1 MTTSSPTLLYVP
13 SENPEFFLQ
22 LPENKARIQAAMRNI
37 ETFPDMHEIVSG
49 VWLGNQTAAGI
60 LMPFEE
66 REEGA
71 PLKKAA
77 CLAILHDRHIS
88 TIICCSHNG
97 GTLEESSHNGGD
109 PFKEDGLIYLSEL
122 LLDGGLLQCDP
133 TEKAK
138 AEAQFASFFQR
149 AVKLMEAATAAGE
162 SVLVHCNSGANRSS
176 SVVAGYLM
184 LTQNKRFDEV
194 MPIIFDKRPI
204 VCPRYWSWLVEE
216 VEPEALRMNLA
227 ESHDSA
233 AASISSNF
241 DQLHINT
248 NDEQDQQDQ
257 EDQEEGET
265 KQTQLQLPDFK
276 RGLSGGFVHKCKLP
290 GCHTMGPTVEYIQ
303 LHEKLCHNRVHEVA
317 RQKKEVEDKIGKKKQ
332 PFDIMAMCEGTNQ
345 RQKERNLLKKHEFE
359 LCASA
364 NVRIPECL
372 YAGGTLHK
380 ECGERSLV
388 DAENKARGPPMF
400 QDMDPNE
407 QELVLRF
414 KPMISGEET
423 VGRCWYSSSSN
434 YLSGPIHY
442 FLMLN
447 IDDVGRSILFY
458 NDIEVL
464 SWIPPFNEY
473 RHVPGVSG
481 FGLALSMYSLHMHD
495 DSQAEGRHGLI

>member
-1 MTTSSPTLLYVP
+1 
-13 SENPEFFLQ
+13 
-22 LPENKARIQAAMRNI
+22 
-37 ETFPDMHEIVSG
+37 
-49 VWLGNQTAAGI
+49 
-60 LMPFEE
+60 
-66 REEGA
+66 
-71 PLKKAA
+71 
-77 CLAILHDRHIS
+77 
-88 TIICCSHNG
+88 
-97 GTLEESSHNGGD
+97 
-109 PFKEDGLIYLSEL
+109 
-122 LLDGGLLQCDP
+122 
-133 TEKAK
+133 
-138 AEAQFASFFQR
+138 
-149 AVKLMEAATAAGE
+149 
-162 SVLVHCNSGANRSS
+162 
-176 SVVAGYLM
+176 
-184 LTQNKRFDEV
+184 
-194 MPIIFDKRPI
+194 
-204 VCPRYWSWLVEE
+204 
-216 VEPEALRMNLA
+216 MNLA
-227 ESHDSA
+227 ESNDSA

-372 YAGGTLHK
+372 YADSNITLHK

-464 SWIPPFNEY
+464 SWIPPYNEY